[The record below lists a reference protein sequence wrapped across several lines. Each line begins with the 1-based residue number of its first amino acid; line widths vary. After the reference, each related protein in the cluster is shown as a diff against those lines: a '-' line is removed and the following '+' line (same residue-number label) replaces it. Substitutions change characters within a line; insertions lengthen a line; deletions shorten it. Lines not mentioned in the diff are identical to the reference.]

1 MWTMSAIIPYPVE
14 KLHVAAR
21 LRLLGSGRRR
31 RDLLRTVGSL
41 QERLAQ
47 ASARISA
54 LEHTLSQARLEAL
67 TDPLTGLANRRA
79 FDEALRDAVARAAD
93 GAAPNGGDL
102 SLLLLDI
109 DHFKSINDLHGHQ
122 AGDQALRLI
131 AGTIAGMVRRTD
143 LAARWGGEEFAV
155 LLPGTGR
162 AGALSL
168 AETLR
173 SGIAGRRLSLGGGQ
187 PVAITVSIG
196 AASFTPGDTPAAWL
210 ARADV
215 ALYLAKQ
222 AGRDRAIFCAVPV
235 REGAVV

>member
-1 MWTMSAIIPYPVE
+1 MRAMSAIIPYPVE
-14 KLHVAAR
+14 KLHAAAR

-31 RDLLRTVGSL
+31 RDLLRTCGFL
-41 QERLAQ
+41 QERLVQ

-54 LEHTLSQARLEAL
+54 LEQTLSQARRDAL
-67 TDPLTGLANRRA
+67 TDPLTGLGNRRA
-79 FDEALRDAVARAAD
+79 FDEALRGAVA
-93 GAAPNGGDL
+93 APEGGDL

-109 DHFKSINDLHGHQ
+109 DHFKSINDFHGHQ

-131 AGTIAGMVRRTD
+131 GQTIASMVRCTD

-187 PVAITVSIG
+187 PVAVTVSIG

-222 AGRDRAIFCAVPV
+222 AGRDRATFCAVPV
-235 REGAVV
+235 REAASV